1 MLRSLFLAIYVLA
14 FSLGNAHAQ
23 SANTFMIKVGYNHF
37 FPNVKSG
44 EITGIPGSAIDVG
57 DSGNAIA
64 SLGYSI
70 TDHWNLEFTVGL
82 PPKSSIKAD
91 GSIAQV
97 GKIATAKIAPP
108 ALSLQYRF
116 FNANA
121 SLRPYVGAAVVHS
134 SFPNVKSEPILTQLT
149 NPGGPTTRVSI
160 DSKFATAV
168 QVGAVYSITDDIFLD
183 AAVIQ
188 FFIKTMAHLSTGQS
202 VTARVNPL
210 GVNASIGYRF

>member
-1 MLRSLFLAIYVLA
+1 
-14 FSLGNAHAQ
+14 
-23 SANTFMIKVGYNHF
+23 MIKVGYNHF

-57 DSGNAIA
+57 NSGNAIA
-64 SLGYSI
+64 SLAYSI
-70 TDHWNLEFTVGL
+70 DDHWNLEFTVGV
-82 PPKSSIKAD
+82 PPKSSVRAD
-91 GSIAQV
+91 GTIAQV
-97 GKIATAKIAPP
+97 GKIATARIAPP

-116 FNANA
+116 FEAHSA
-121 SLRPYVGAAVVHS
+121 LRPYVGAGIVRS
-134 SFPNVKSEPILTQLT
+134 SFPDVESEPILTQIT

-188 FFIKTMAHLSTGQS
+188 FFIKTTAYLSTGQS

-210 GVNASIGYRF
+210 AINASIGYRF